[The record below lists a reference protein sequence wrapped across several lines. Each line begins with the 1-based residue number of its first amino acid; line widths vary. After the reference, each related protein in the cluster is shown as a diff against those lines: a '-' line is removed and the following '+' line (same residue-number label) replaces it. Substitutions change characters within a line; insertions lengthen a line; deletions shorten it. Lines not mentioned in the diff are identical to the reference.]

1 MSNTDKTFEELSAED
16 CKDLDIVFTP
26 GAFDNF
32 EGTQEELDAFI
43 AEITRVIKSGEI
55 LEKSQPLDLDNM
67 PEEELIALAR
77 AFGIDPETGEDT
89 NIGKTL
95 Q

>member
-1 MSNTDKTFEELSAED
+1 MTDKEKPFNELTAED
-16 CKDLDIVFTP
+16 CEELEIVFAP

-55 LEKSQPLDLDNM
+55 LERSRPVDLDTM
-67 PEEELIALAR
+67 SDDEAFALAR
-77 AFGIDPETGEDT
+77 ALGIDPETGEDVDRT
-89 NIGKTL
+89 RKL

>member
-1 MSNTDKTFEELSAED
+1 MIDKEKPFDELTAED
-16 CKDLDIVFTP
+16 CEELEIVFAP
-26 GAFDNF
+26 GAFDSF

-55 LEKSQPLDLDNM
+55 LERSRPVDLDTM
-67 PEEELIALAR
+67 SDDEALALAR
-77 AFGIDPETGEDT
+77 ALGIDPETGEDVDRAR
-89 NIGKTL
+89 KL